1 MHTLEIMCSFF
12 FSLLSIC
19 WLANNISDTM
29 ARMQMKADSQWTNIY
44 SDGDK
49 YTIRD
54 SRSNLL
60 YVFIIHVFLLIEY
73 FVVVVVV
80 STRRCCCC
88 CVKQLRNVCF
98 IAWFVLLVS
107 VGFYSFFPINSFDL
121 DSRWMCNACSLFN
134 CCTAK
139 SKPRLIRLYRVSVYS
154 LCVAQ
159 PKESKRNTKTNYIRK
174 QNVQHTHT

>member
-1 MHTLEIMCSFF
+1 MPIKKRRLCQYILLQNFCCLCLFCSFICRCVFFACSIYIKCLKNTFFCRFVLILFFYLLCSHFLFLLAIVVESCIHWKSCVLF

-88 CVKQLRNVCF
+88 
-98 IAWFVLLVS
+98 
-107 VGFYSFFPINSFDL
+107 
-121 DSRWMCNACSLFN
+121 
-134 CCTAK
+134 
-139 SKPRLIRLYRVSVYS
+139 
-154 LCVAQ
+154 
-159 PKESKRNTKTNYIRK
+159 
-174 QNVQHTHT
+174 

>member
-1 MHTLEIMCSFF
+1 MPIYFTAKIFCCLCLFRSFICRCVFFACSIYIKCLKNTFFCRFVLILFFYLLCSHFLFLLTIVVESLEVMCSFF
-12 FSLLSIC
+12 SSLLSIC

-73 FVVVVVV
+73 FVVAVVV

-88 CVKQLRNVCF
+88 
-98 IAWFVLLVS
+98 
-107 VGFYSFFPINSFDL
+107 
-121 DSRWMCNACSLFN
+121 
-134 CCTAK
+134 
-139 SKPRLIRLYRVSVYS
+139 
-154 LCVAQ
+154 
-159 PKESKRNTKTNYIRK
+159 
-174 QNVQHTHT
+174 

>member
-1 MHTLEIMCSFF
+1 MEWWCLAHFLNILFIFFSNVPIKKRRLCQYILLQNFCCLCLFRSFICRCVFLHVPFILSAWKTLFSVALFWFF
-12 FSLLSIC
+12 FSICSVRIFCFCLRLWLSHAYIGNHVFFFSFLSIC

-88 CVKQLRNVCF
+88 
-98 IAWFVLLVS
+98 
-107 VGFYSFFPINSFDL
+107 
-121 DSRWMCNACSLFN
+121 
-134 CCTAK
+134 
-139 SKPRLIRLYRVSVYS
+139 
-154 LCVAQ
+154 
-159 PKESKRNTKTNYIRK
+159 
-174 QNVQHTHT
+174 